1 MVRKNGDHHF
11 SASKY
16 PWWDFH
22 WLLGFH
28 STNPLTPLSV
38 THISSLGCSCSVAKF
53 YSRLF
58 VTLRTAARQASLTL
72 TISHGLL
79 KLMTIES
86 VSPSNHLILC
96 HSLLLLPSIFCRVRV
111 FSNESSL
118 CIWWPKHWNFSITP
132 SNEYSGLISF
142 RIDWFVLLA
151 FQWTRK
157 NLLQQHSLKASVLLC
172 SAFFMVQ
179 LSHPCMT
186 TSFD

>member
-1 MVRKNGDHHF
+1 MVTTIFLPRNIHDGISTGSLAF
-11 SASKY
+11 IQQTL
-16 PWWDFH
+16 
-22 WLLGFH
+22 WLH
-28 STNPLTPLSV
+28 SQSHIFLPLVVLVQLLS
-38 THISSLGCSCSVAKF
+38 